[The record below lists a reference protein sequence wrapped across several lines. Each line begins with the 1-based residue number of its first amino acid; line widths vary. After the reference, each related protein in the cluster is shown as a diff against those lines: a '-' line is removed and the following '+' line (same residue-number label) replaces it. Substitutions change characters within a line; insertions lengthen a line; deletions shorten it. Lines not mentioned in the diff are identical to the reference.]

1 MENVIIQ
8 LAKYVIIILFTIYTF
23 YCFTMFRGGN
33 KERQKR
39 VCRYQSSLMYL
50 IHLICHLL
58 LFLDLKE
65 QRILVLYSL
74 EVVFLF
80 VAGII
85 YKGVYKNMS
94 QLIFNNMRMFL
105 VISFVMLLRLE
116 YDLAKRQLM
125 MAAIG
130 MGVCLMVPFVI
141 DKFKYLDRLGWFY
154 EILGILCLFLVFIPG
169 IGVTKYGASN
179 WIQIGGFSL
188 QPSEFV
194 KIIFVFFIAALLS
207 KKETFKEIV
216 AITVGTAIYVLI
228 LVAERDLGAALL
240 YFTTYLVVLYVATTN
255 PIYLISGLSL
265 GSASAVIASKLFT
278 HVQVRVSAWQNPF
291 KDIDTGGYQLA
302 NSLFAIGTGGWFGMG
317 LGKGLPTSIPLSESD
332 FIFPAISE
340 ELGGVFAICLIL
352 VYLSCYIMF
361 VNIAMKMRRRFYKLT
376 AVGLSTMF
384 ICQVLLNVG
393 GVTRF
398 IPSTGVT
405 LPLISY
411 GGSSVLSTIVL
422 FSIIQ
427 GMYVL
432 NQGERKT
439 AVAKEGRGMEAK
451 NEKRE
456 GTEERRSRRGQR
468 SS

>member
-1 MENVIIQ
+1 MENLVIQ
-8 LAKYVIIILFTIYTF
+8 LSKYIIIILFTMYTF
-23 YCFTMFRGGN
+23 YCFTMFRNNN
-33 KERQKR
+33 KERRKR
-39 VCRYQSSLMYL
+39 ICRYQGILMYL

-58 LFLDLKE
+58 LFLNTKE
-65 QRILVLYSL
+65 QQILILYGI
-74 EVVFLF
+74 EFAFLII
-80 VAGII
+80 AGLI

-94 QLIFNNMRMFL
+94 MLIFNNMRMFL
-105 VISFVMLLRLE
+105 VISFVMLARL
-116 YDLAKRQLM
+116 DFDMAKRQFM

-130 MGVCLMVPFVI
+130 MAVCLIVPFVI
-141 DKFKYLDRLGWFY
+141 DKFKYLDMFGWIY
-154 EILGILCLFLVFIPG
+154 GIVGLICLLLVFIPG

-179 WIQIGGFSL
+179 WIQVGGFSL

-194 KIIFVFFIAALLS
+194 KILFVFFIAAMLTH
-207 KKETFKEIV
+207 KEGFKEV
-216 AITVGTAIYVLI
+216 VKITIAAAVYVLI

-240 YFTTYLVVLYVATTN
+240 YFVTYLVVLYVATAQ
-255 PIYLISGLSL
+255 PLYLFSGLGV
-265 GSASAVIASKLFT
+265 GSVAAVVGTRFFS
-278 HVQVRVSAWQNPF
+278 HVQVRVSAWQDPF

-340 ELGGVFAICLIL
+340 ELGGIFAFCLIM
-352 VYLSCYIMF
+352 VYLSCFLMF
-361 VNIAMKMRRRFYKLT
+361 INIAMKMKKRFYKLI
-376 AVGLSTMF
+376 AMGLGTMF

-393 GVTRF
+393 GVTQF

-411 GGSSVLSTIVL
+411 GGSSVLSTVVV

-432 NQGERKT
+432 NQDESKRSERMFRN
-439 AVAKEGRGMEAK
+439 EGR
-451 NEKRE
+451 NEK
-456 GTEERRSRRGQR
+456 EERAKRKAVGR
-468 SS
+468 

>member
-1 MENVIIQ
+1 MENVVIQ
-8 LAKYVIIILFTIYTF
+8 LSKYIIIILFTMYTF
-23 YCFTMFRGGN
+23 YCFTMFRNGN

-39 VCRYQSSLMYL
+39 ICRYQGILMYL

-58 LFLDLKE
+58 LLLDLKD
-65 QRILVLYSL
+65 QRILILYGL

-80 VAGII
+80 MTGLI
-85 YKGVYKNMS
+85 YKGVYRNMS

-105 VISFVMLLRLE
+105 TISFVMLLRLD
-116 YDLAKRQLM
+116 YDLAQRQLM

-130 MGVCLMVPFVI
+130 MAVCLIVPFVI
-141 DKFKYLDRLGWFY
+141 DKFKYFDRLGWFY
-154 EILGILCLFLVFIPG
+154 EVLGILCLLLVFIPG
-169 IGVTKYGASN
+169 VGVTKYGASN

-194 KIIFVFFIAALLS
+194 KILFVFFIAALFS
-207 KKETFKEIV
+207 YKDKFKDIV
-216 AITVGTAIYVLI
+216 IITIGAAVYVLI

-240 YFTTYLVVLYVATTN
+240 YFTTYLVVLYVATEQ
-255 PIYLISGLSL
+255 PLYLFGGL
-265 GSASAVIASKLFT
+265 GAGTMAAVIAAKLFT

-302 NSLFAIGTGGWFGMG
+302 NSLFAIGTGSWFGMG

-352 VYLSCYIMF
+352 VYVSCYIMF

-384 ICQVLLNVG
+384 ICQVLLNIG

-432 NQGERKT
+432 NNQ
-439 AVAKEGRGMEAK
+439 KEGRKMEAK
-451 NEKRE
+451 NEKTEQTE
-456 GTEERRSRRGQR
+456 GRNGGRRQR

>member
-1 MENVIIQ
+1 MENVVIQ
-8 LAKYVIIILFTIYTF
+8 LSKYVIIILFTIYTF
-23 YCFTMFRGGN
+23 YCFTMFRNGN

-39 VCRYQSSLMYL
+39 ICRYQSILMYL
-50 IHLICHLL
+50 IHVICHLL

-65 QRILVLYSL
+65 QRILILYGL
-74 EVVFLF
+74 ETVFLF
-80 VAGII
+80 VAGFV

-105 VISFVMLLRLE
+105 VISFVMLLRLD
-116 YDLAKRQLM
+116 YDLAERQLM

-130 MGVCLMVPFVI
+130 MTVCLIVPFVI
-141 DKFKYLDRLGWFY
+141 DKFKYFDKLGWLY
-154 EILGILCLFLVFIPG
+154 ELLGILCLFLVFIPG

-194 KIIFVFFIAALLS
+194 KILFVFFIAALLS
-207 KKETFKEIV
+207 QKEKFKDIIM
-216 AITVGTAIYVLI
+216 ITIGAAIYVLI

-240 YFTTYLVVLYVATTN
+240 YFTTYLVVLYVATAQ
-255 PIYLISGLSL
+255 PLYMIGGLSA
-265 GSASAVIASKLFT
+265 GAAAAVFASKFFS
-278 HVQVRVSAWQNPF
+278 HVQVRISAWQNPF

-340 ELGGVFAICLIL
+340 ELGGIFAVCLIL
-352 VYLSCYIMF
+352 VYVSCYIMF

-376 AVGLSTMF
+376 AVGLGTMF

-432 NQGERKT
+432 NQDDRKKRET
-439 AVAKEGRGMEAK
+439 SRSMEAK
-451 NEKRE
+451 NEKTQQTKGRI
-456 GTEERRSRRGQR
+456 GRSK
-468 SS
+468 

>member
-1 MENVIIQ
+1 MENVVIQ
-8 LAKYVIIILFTIYTF
+8 LSKYVIIILFTIYTF
-23 YCFTMFRGGN
+23 YCFTMFQNGN

-39 VCRYQSSLMYL
+39 ICKYQSILIYL
-50 IHLICHLL
+50 IHIICHLL
-58 LFLDLKE
+58 LLLDLK
-65 QRILVLYSL
+65 QLRILILYAA

-80 VAGII
+80 MTDLI
-85 YKGVYKNMS
+85 YKWVYKNMS

-116 YDLAKRQLM
+116 YELAERQLM

-130 MGVCLMVPFVI
+130 MAGCLFIPFLI
-141 DKFKYLDRLGWFY
+141 DKFKYFDKLGWFY
-154 EILGILCLFLVFIPG
+154 EILGMLCLLLVFIPG
-169 IGVTKYGASN
+169 VGVTKYGASN
-179 WIQIGGFSL
+179 WIQIGEFSL

-194 KIIFVFFIAALLS
+194 KILFVFFIAALLS
-207 KKETFKEIV
+207 HKDEFKDIV
-216 AITVGTAIYVLI
+216 KITVGAATYVLI

-240 YFTTYLVVLYVATTN
+240 YFTTYLVVLYVATAQ
-255 PIYLISGLSL
+255 PLYMIG
-265 GSASAVIASKLFT
+265 GFSAGAAAAVIASKFFS
-278 HVQVRVSAWQNPF
+278 HVQIRVSAWQNPF

-340 ELGGVFAICLIL
+340 ELGGIFAVCLVL
-352 VYLSCYIMF
+352 VYVSSYIMF
-361 VNIAMKMRRRFYKLT
+361 VNIAMKMKRPFYKLT

-393 GVTRF
+393 GVTRL

-411 GGSSVLSTIVL
+411 GGSSVLSTLVL

-432 NQGERKT
+432 NQGELKRSE
-439 AVAKEGRGMEAK
+439 AGRGVEAK
-451 NEKRE
+451 NEKAKQRKRLITRTRE
-456 GTEERRSRRGQR
+456 RNS
-468 SS
+468 

>member
-1 MENVIIQ
+1 MENLVIQ
-8 LAKYVIIILFTIYTF
+8 LSKYVIIILFTIYTL
-23 YCFTMFRGGN
+23 YCFTMFRNRN

-39 VCRYQSSLMYL
+39 ICRYQEILMYL

-65 QRILVLYSL
+65 QKILILYGL
-74 EVVFLF
+74 ETVFLF
-80 VAGII
+80 VAGFI
-85 YKGVYKNMS
+85 YKGVYRNMS
-94 QLIFNNMRMFL
+94 QLIFNNMRMLL
-105 VISFVMLLRLE
+105 VISFVMLLRLD
-116 YDLAKRQLM
+116 YDMAERQFM

-130 MGVCLMVPFVI
+130 MAVCLIVPFVI
-141 DKFKYLDRLGWFY
+141 DKFKHLDKLGWIY
-154 EILGILCLFLVFIPG
+154 EIIGLICLAMVFIPG
-169 IGVTKYGASN
+169 IGITKYGASN
-179 WIQIGGFSL
+179 WIQVGSFSL

-194 KIIFVFFIAALLS
+194 KILFVFFIAALLS
-207 KKETFKEIV
+207 RKDEFKDIV
-216 AITVGTAIYVLI
+216 KITIGAAVYVLL

-240 YFTTYLVVLYVATTN
+240 YFTTYLVVLYVATTQ
-255 PIYLISGLSL
+255 PLYMIGGLGTGAL
-265 GSASAVIASKLFT
+265 AAVVASKFFS
-278 HVQVRVSAWQNPF
+278 HVQVRVSAWQDPF

-340 ELGGVFAICLIL
+340 ELGGIFAICLIL
-352 VYLSCYIMF
+352 VYLSCFLMF
-361 VNIAMKMRRRFYKLT
+361 INIAMKMKKRFYKLT
-376 AVGLSTMF
+376 AMGLSTMF

-432 NQGERKT
+432 NQD
-439 AVAKEGRGMEAK
+439 EGRK
-451 NEKRE
+451 NEKM
-456 GTEERRSRRGQR
+456 ERKGESTGRK
-468 SS
+468 

>member
-1 MENVIIQ
+1 MENVVIQ
-8 LAKYVIIILFTIYTF
+8 LSKYIIIILFTMYTF
-23 YCFTMFRGGN
+23 YCFTMFRNGN

-39 VCRYQSSLMYL
+39 ICRYQGILMYL

-58 LFLDLKE
+58 LLLDLKD
-65 QRILVLYSL
+65 QRILILYGL

-80 VAGII
+80 MTGLI
-85 YKGVYKNMS
+85 YKGVYRNMS

-105 VISFVMLLRLE
+105 TISFVMLLRLD
-116 YDLAKRQLM
+116 YDLAQRQLM

-130 MGVCLMVPFVI
+130 MAVCLIVPFVI
-141 DKFKYLDRLGWFY
+141 DKFKYFDRLGWFY
-154 EILGILCLFLVFIPG
+154 EVLGILCLLLVFIPG
-169 IGVTKYGASN
+169 VGVTKYGASN

-194 KIIFVFFIAALLS
+194 KILFVFFIAALFS
-207 KKETFKEIV
+207 YKDKFKDIV
-216 AITVGTAIYVLI
+216 IITIGAAVYVLI

-240 YFTTYLVVLYVATTN
+240 YFTTYLVVLYVATEQ
-255 PIYLISGLSL
+255 PLYMFGGL
-265 GSASAVIASKLFT
+265 GAGTMAAVIAAKLFT

-302 NSLFAIGTGGWFGMG
+302 NSLFAIGTGSWFGMG

-352 VYLSCYIMF
+352 VYVSCYIMF

-384 ICQVLLNVG
+384 ICQVLLNIG

-432 NQGERKT
+432 NNQ
-439 AVAKEGRGMEAK
+439 KEGRKMEAK
-451 NEKRE
+451 NEKTEQTE
-456 GTEERRSRRGQR
+456 GRNGGRRQR

>member
-1 MENVIIQ
+1 
-8 LAKYVIIILFTIYTF
+8 
-23 YCFTMFRGGN
+23 
-33 KERQKR
+33 
-39 VCRYQSSLMYL
+39 MYL
-50 IHLICHLL
+50 IHLVCHLL

-65 QRILVLYSL
+65 QKILILYGL
-74 EVVFLF
+74 ELVFLF
-80 VAGII
+80 VAGLI
-85 YKGVYKNMS
+85 YKGVYRNMS
-94 QLIFNNMRMFL
+94 QLIFNNMRMLL
-105 VISFVMLLRLE
+105 VISFVMLLRLD
-116 YDLAKRQLM
+116 YDLAQRQLM

-130 MGVCLMVPFVI
+130 MAVCLIVPFVI
-141 DKFKYLDRLGWFY
+141 DKFKYLDKLGYVY
-154 EILGILCLFLVFIPG
+154 EVIGILCLFLVFIPG
-169 IGVTKYGASN
+169 IGITKYGASN

-194 KIIFVFFIAALLS
+194 KILYVFFIAALLS
-207 KKETFKEIV
+207 YKDKFKDIV
-216 AITVGTAIYVLI
+216 LITIGAAVYVLI

-240 YFTTYLVVLYVATTN
+240 YFTTYLVVLYVATTQ
-255 PIYLISGLSL
+255 PFYMVCGLSA
-265 GSASAVIASKLFT
+265 GAVAAMVAGKFFS

-340 ELGGVFAICLIL
+340 ELGGIFAICLIL

-361 VNIAMKMRRRFYKLT
+361 VNIAMKMKKRFYKLT

-432 NQGERKT
+432 NQSKLGNASCGENSNNT
-439 AVAKEGRGMEAK
+439 EARIR
-451 NEKRE
+451 NEKTKRA
-456 GTEERRSRRGQR
+456 GGNTGRKPR

>member
-1 MENVIIQ
+1 
-8 LAKYVIIILFTIYTF
+8 
-23 YCFTMFRGGN
+23 MFRNGD

-39 VCRYQSSLMYL
+39 ICKYQSILIYL
-50 IHLICHLL
+50 IHIICHLL
-58 LFLDLKE
+58 LLLDLKE
-65 QRILVLYSL
+65 QRILILYAA

-80 VAGII
+80 MTAFI
-85 YKGVYKNMS
+85 YKWVYKNMS

-116 YDLAKRQLM
+116 YELAERQLM

-130 MGVCLMVPFVI
+130 MASCLFIPFII
-141 DKFKYLDRLGWFY
+141 DKFKYFDKLGWFY
-154 EILGILCLFLVFIPG
+154 EIFGMLCLLLVFIPG
-169 IGVTKYGASN
+169 VGVTKYGASN
-179 WIQIGGFSL
+179 WIQIGEFSL

-194 KIIFVFFIAALLS
+194 KILFVFFAAALLS
-207 KKETFKEIV
+207 YKDRFKDV
-216 AITVGTAIYVLI
+216 VKITVGAAVYVLI

-240 YFTTYLVVLYVATTN
+240 YFTTYLVVLYVATAQ
-255 PIYLISGLSL
+255 PLYMICGF
-265 GSASAVIASKLFT
+265 SAGAAAAVIASKFFS
-278 HVQVRVSAWQNPF
+278 HVQIRVSAWQNPF

-340 ELGGVFAICLIL
+340 ELGGIFAVCLVL
-352 VYLSCYIMF
+352 VYVSSYIMF
-361 VNIAMKMRRRFYKLT
+361 VNIAMKMKKPFYKLT

-384 ICQVLLNVG
+384 VCQVLLNIG
-393 GVTRF
+393 GVTRL

-411 GGSSVLSTIVL
+411 GGSSVLSTLVL

-427 GMYVL
+427 GMHVL
-432 NQGERKT
+432 NQGESKKSE
-439 AVAKEGRGMEAK
+439 AGHGMEAK
-451 NEKRE
+451 NEKTKQRKRRISR
-456 GTEERRSRRGQR
+456 TSERNS
-468 SS
+468 

>member
-1 MENVIIQ
+1 MENVVIQ
-8 LAKYVIIILFTIYTF
+8 LSKYIIIILFTMYTF
-23 YCFTMFRGGN
+23 YCFTMFQNGN

-39 VCRYQSSLMYL
+39 LCRYQSILMYL

-58 LFLDLKE
+58 LLMDMKD
-65 QRILVLYSL
+65 QRILVLYGL
-74 EVVFLF
+74 EVGFLF
-80 VAGII
+80 VTGVI
-85 YKGVYKNMS
+85 YKGVYRNMS

-105 VISFVMLLRLE
+105 SISYVMLLRLD
-116 YDLAKRQLM
+116 YDLAQRQLM

-130 MGVCLMVPFVI
+130 MAVCLIVPFVI

-154 EILGILCLFLVFIPG
+154 EVIGILCLLLVFIPG
-169 IGVTKYGASN
+169 VGVTKYGASN

-194 KIIFVFFIAALLS
+194 KILFVFFIAALLS
-207 KKETFKEIV
+207 HKDQFKDVVI
-216 AITVGTAIYVLI
+216 ITIGAAVYVLI

-240 YFTTYLVVLYVATTN
+240 YFTTYLVVLYVATTQ
-255 PIYLISGLSL
+255 PLYLFGGL
-265 GSASAVIASKLFT
+265 GAGAVAAVIATKLFS

-361 VNIAMKMRRRFYKLT
+361 VNIAMKMKRRFYKLT

-384 ICQVLLNVG
+384 ICQVLLNIG

-432 NQGERKT
+432 NNRNEGKKMEARNEKT
-439 AVAKEGRGMEAK
+439 EQTEGRIG
-451 NEKRE
+451 
-456 GTEERRSRRGQR
+456 RRRQR